1 MKRTSLTVG
10 ILLAGILWAPA
21 LAQNAS
27 EGRDKTAPQRK
38 GGKLAPNMAA
48 RGQART
54 NQQMDK
60 LTKELTLNQ
69 DQQDKIRKL
78 LTDHQAQRAE
88 QIKARWT
95 PESQEKIEN
104 LNKQIEDATN
114 AGDKQKVK
122 TLEAQRSELTGEVE
136 TTATREKIENLNKQI
151 ADATNAGDKQK
162 VKTLEAQRS
171 ELTGEAKMTAA
182 REKLTKDVEAVLTA
196 EQKPKFAEIKDEVF
210 GWQMVS
216 LKDHPEMLMKA
227 VESLKLPAEKEQKI
241 KGIVDEW
248 KTTPKAP
255 KDSEA
260 AKAGTAAV
268 YNKVMA
274 ELTPEEQTKVKAWRP
289 MGSMTGHVR
298 GEAQGDGKGFGDQK
312 PGDREITPSASAQLG
327 K

>member
-95 PESQEKIEN
+95 PESQ
-104 LNKQIEDATN
+104 
-114 AGDKQKVK
+114 
-122 TLEAQRSELTGEVE
+122 
-136 TTATREKIENLNKQI
+136 EKIENLNKQI